1 MVHVKNKQK
10 KKKHSGRGE
19 LVSAIRRRSKR
30 GQAGERATENS
41 HLADGKAEWGWGGGV
56 SFLEER
62 RNVMRTLPS
71 PRIPE
76 FVLVGLMESE
86 RVAAE
91 RNHRNERPSKFDQTL
106 AVPTVGSALEF
117 NHSYY
122 TKKLLSHIVCGG
134 TKFVMAAKL
143 ELNCFCCCFLDNPA
157 SKG

>member
-1 MVHVKNKQK
+1 MRRARSCNKTAEQTRAG
-10 KKKHSGRGE
+10 GRVGDRKQPFGRWE
-19 LVSAIRRRSKR
+19 GRR
-30 GQAGERATENS
+30 GVE
-41 HLADGKAEWGWGGGV
+41 GGGV

-86 RVAAE
+86 HVAAE

-106 AVPTVGSALEF
+106 AVATVGSAQQF

>member
-1 MVHVKNKQK
+1 M
-10 KKKHSGRGE
+10 
-19 LVSAIRRRSKR
+19 
-30 GQAGERATENS
+30 
-41 HLADGKAEWGWGGGV
+41 
-56 SFLEER
+56 
-62 RNVMRTLPS
+62 MRTLPS

-76 FVLVGLMESE
+76 FVFVGLMESE

-106 AVPTVGSALEF
+106 AVPTVGSAQQF

-143 ELNCFCCCFLDNPA
+143 ELNCFCCFLDNPA